1 MRTAFL
7 KVSAVATV
15 ACLLLVS
22 GPQSTF
28 GEEARLLRSNGTSV
42 IKRLPQELVV
52 TIEFL
57 ARDKSVKEAVAKLES
72 RKKTAEG
79 LLKTLDANMESMQ
92 FTMPSTSNRSSQKME
107 ELQAMF
113 QENVRRSGSE
123 MPEGLKLPKSVNVSS
138 TLTVRWPLPE
148 GSPTELLLVVSELKQ
163 KIEEADIA
171 STKDEEPNLAE
182 QEMMAEAEA
191 MGYSSY
197 RSRSSEEVEPGTPK
211 FSFRC
216 QLADEDRQQG
226 LKDAFKKARASAEE
240 LASAAGMK
248 VARLSNLESNVR
260 GASVEMNEYY
270 GYPGGYGRGMGMPST
285 DDGLTA
291 ESPLFGELEFHFS
304 VGAAFE
310 MVAAPN

>member
-79 LLKTLDANMESMQ
+79 LLKTLDADMESVQ

-113 QENVRRSGSE
+113 QENVRRGGSE

-138 TLTVRWPLPE
+138 TLTVRWSLPE
-148 GSPTELLLVVSELKQ
+148 GSPTELLLIISDLKQ
-163 KIEEADIA
+163 KIEDADIA

-197 RSRSSEEVEPGTPK
+197 RSRSSEEAEPGTPK

-216 QLADEDRQQG
+216 QLADEDRRQG
-226 LKDAFKKARASAEE
+226 LKDAFKKARTNAEE
-240 LASAAGMK
+240 LANAAGMK
-248 VARLSNLESNVR
+248 VARLSKLESNVR
-260 GASVEMNEYY
+260 GASAEMNEYY
-270 GYPGGYGRGMGMPST
+270 GYPGAYGREMGMPST
-285 DDGLTA
+285 NDGVTA

-310 MVAAPN
+310 TVAAGA